1 MALMSL
7 FLVSCNNSEKQNENT
22 PSVATT
28 VAAEGTSVIVETL
41 LPQSSIIESTAPDI
55 TQTEMNTET
64 SGTTKAII
72 DPPTLPIEGE
82 YTILREQIK
91 FKTMDVVPQTLRS
104 RDDEY
109 AYDRSVIVKFG
120 LKKYKSSDFKIV
132 TVVGYAGEANSLN
145 NIRCS
150 NYYVCIEKYG
160 EGLTDATVYKMRVFG
175 APDEMIY
182 GQERIEIGD
191 RFLTVGSVNEK
202 ERAVD
207 ALFSFFAK
215 IKKVDGVEY
224 VYSPL
229 NVYDFPRLKCAEH
242 ITDKEESS
250 IYKSGLDD
258 DVIAYMNANKMPQP
272 TYDYK
277 CKIDEFVDEV
287 CNYTTVKVSE
297 IVPVGEYSSIRDEV
311 PFESFAEFPEN
322 MRLDSKHPYLPKE
335 MKDIRQYVKE
345 QSGYSLV
352 TVAIAGYI
360 GEEIGDDGMVYSYYY
375 VYADI
380 DTERY
385 VCRDDTVYVM
395 KAYGSPAH
403 PYYGQRRYEIGDVFL
418 RLETDEE
425 YIRAEEKTLDATSLF
440 WVDSKTGRL
449 GLTFPDFNTDF
460 SKIIS
465 FKGATMYVGEEK
477 IYSENADK
485 SVYDYMGENGI
496 DVPIY
501 EYFLPYANLVA
512 IICGQ
517 SESH

>member
-1 MALMSL
+1 MKKLIA
-7 FLVSCNNSEKQNENT
+7 FVLVLITLAIAFASCAGENT
-22 PSVATT
+22 PEATT
-28 VAAEGTSVIVETL
+28 YNYYTSKITPAATTATTAVITEPASTSAEQTV
-41 LPQSSIIESTAPDI
+41 STTA
-55 TQTEMNTET
+55 
-64 SGTTKAII
+64 TKAII
-72 DPPTLPIEGE
+72 DPLTLPIEGE

-91 FKTMDVVPQTLRS
+91 LKTMAVVPQTLRA
-104 RDDEY
+104 RDDDEY
-109 AYDRSVIVKFG
+109 TYDRSVKVKFG
-120 LKKYKSSDFKIV
+120 LTKYKPSDFRIV

-202 ERAVD
+202 SKTVD
-207 ALFSFFAK
+207 TVFSLFAR
-215 IKKVDGVEY
+215 IGKVGGVEY
-224 VYSPL
+224 VYSPM

-242 ITDKEESS
+242 ITDKEENS
-250 IYKSGLDD
+250 IYKKGLDD
-258 DVIAYMNANKMPQP
+258 DVIAYIDANKMPRP

-277 CKIDEFVDEV
+277 CKLDAFVDEV
-287 CNYTTVKVSE
+287 CNYTSVKVSD
-297 IVPVGEYSSIRDEV
+297 IVPVGEYTSIREQV
-311 PFESFAEFPEN
+311 PFESFAEFPED
-322 MRLDSKHPYLPKE
+322 MRLDAKHPYLPKE
-335 MKDIRQYVKE
+335 TNDMRKYIKE

-375 VYADI
+375 VYVDI

-418 RLETDEE
+418 RLETDVE
-425 YIRAEEKTLDATSLF
+425 YIRSEEKTLDATSLF

-460 SKIIS
+460 STIIS
-465 FKGATMYVGEEK
+465 FKGAPMYAGEEK
-477 IYSENADK
+477 IYSEKYDTA
-485 SVYDYMGENGI
+485 VYDYMNEKGI

-501 EYFLPYANLVA
+501 EYFLPYAN
-512 IICGQ
+512 IIGIL
-517 SESH
+517 